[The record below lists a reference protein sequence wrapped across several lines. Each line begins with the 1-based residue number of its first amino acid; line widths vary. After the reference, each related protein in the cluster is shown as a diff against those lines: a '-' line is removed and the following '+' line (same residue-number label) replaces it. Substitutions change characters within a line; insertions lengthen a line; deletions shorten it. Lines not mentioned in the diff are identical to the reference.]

1 MLEELNNISHAFLC
15 YEHNKINLTWLVEIN
30 GEAKRGGGG
39 ERGGEA
45 STAQHSTAQQS
56 TAQHSRAQHS
66 RAKHTA

>member
-45 STAQHSTAQQS
+45 STAQHSTA
-56 TAQHSRAQHS
+56 
-66 RAKHTA
+66 KHTA